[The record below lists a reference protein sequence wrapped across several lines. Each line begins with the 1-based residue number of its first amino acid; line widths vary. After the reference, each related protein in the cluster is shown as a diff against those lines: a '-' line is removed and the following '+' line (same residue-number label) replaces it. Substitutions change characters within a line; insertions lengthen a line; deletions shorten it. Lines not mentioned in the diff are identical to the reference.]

1 MKEPREFSEQI
12 IEKVKRKSSR
22 MGGLLLIVVKMFHMN
37 LLTTIALTIAVP

>member
-22 MGGLLLIVVKMFHMN
+22 MGGLLLSVVNIFKMN
-37 LLTTIALTIAVP
+37 LLTNIEITIAVP